1 MAGLVLESKVE
12 SLRSCVARIQLKC
25 PADAATLAT
34 DIDAQDIVVLNLSR
48 AVQLCVDM
56 AMHHIAQQ
64 ERPTPQTMGEAFSE
78 LARMGTIDEAL
89 CTCMRSAVGFRN
101 LAVHNYDAI
110 NWAIV
115 FAIASEHLE
124 DFRAFAKA
132 MLAA

>member
-1 MAGLVLESKVE
+1 MAGPVMESKLE

-25 PADAATLAT
+25 PADPAALAA

-56 AMHHIAQQ
+56 AMHHIARH
-64 ERPTPQTMGEAFSE
+64 ERPTPHTMGDAFSE
-78 LARMGTIDEAL
+78 LARMGAIDETL
-89 CTCMRSAVGFRN
+89 CARMRAAVGFRN

-110 NWAIV
+110 NWSIV
-115 FAIASEHLE
+115 FAIANEHLE

-132 MLAA
+132 MLAT